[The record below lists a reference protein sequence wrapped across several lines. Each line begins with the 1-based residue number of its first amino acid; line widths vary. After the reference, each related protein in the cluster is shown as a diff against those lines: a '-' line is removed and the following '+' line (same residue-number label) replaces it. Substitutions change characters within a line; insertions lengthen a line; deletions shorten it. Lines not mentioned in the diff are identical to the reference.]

1 MNFLEKNVTPRDVS
15 QEAKTE
21 RLVEEEMSIRGE
33 VASRRSF
40 ILLAHFVHSLGRRLV
55 SPAAKSWSD
64 RETEKELFLQFDAH
78 VCNMSIR
85 FIFANSEI
93 QIRKLPFS
101 CMVLGSVP
109 ARVVVDVFC
118 LLLHSKKIYWTVL
131 CGVDPYAAPSGR
143 QGRIW

>member
-64 RETEKELFLQFDAH
+64 RETEK
-78 VCNMSIR
+78 VI
-85 FIFANSEI
+85 
-93 QIRKLPFS
+93 
-101 CMVLGSVP
+101 GSVP

-131 CGVDPYAAPSGR
+131 CGVDPYADDKEEYGESLS
-143 QGRIW
+143 

>member
-64 RETEKELFLQFDAH
+64 RETEMGSQKVEVFFFQFDAQ
-78 VCNMSIR
+78 VCNMSINISK
-85 FIFANSEI
+85 FGNSN
-93 QIRKLPFS
+93 S
-101 CMVLGSVP
+101 
-109 ARVVVDVFC
+109 
-118 LLLHSKKIYWTVL
+118 
-131 CGVDPYAAPSGR
+131 
-143 QGRIW
+143 

>member
-1 MNFLEKNVTPRDVS
+1 MGYLLHRVTARNGTLGAVLLLVFRAVTRYMNFLEKNVTPRNVS

-64 RETEKELFLQFDAH
+64 RETGKGGHKSRGVLFT
-78 VCNMSIR
+78 I
-85 FIFANSEI
+85 
-93 QIRKLPFS
+93 
-101 CMVLGSVP
+101 
-109 ARVVVDVFC
+109 
-118 LLLHSKKIYWTVL
+118 
-131 CGVDPYAAPSGR
+131 
-143 QGRIW
+143 